1 MIKLTKNIKDEY
13 TNGKIQDLFAEV
25 DAVLQKRQSINER
38 YLRGIS
44 STSPGSEGNVQVFF
58 EKFIT
63 DLAAGYLS
71 GDITYNAEIIDESEE
86 PAYRLLHPSHTQP
99 LDPDTAAQMK
109 YIITSISSKNDD
121 PTVLKALFHDA
132 VLYGAAYERQ
142 LDLLNTPATTEVDAN
157 KSNTSTASTVTTV
170 TTNTTTSTTSAEDP
184 NYTYYP
190 LSALNT
196 VALFP
201 TDISDAQ
208 QQNAVALITV
218 YTLDSRNSDDNQEH
232 TLYYC
237 IECNPY
243 TNYYGTSIYDKT
255 TNQDATSE
263 YKTKIVLKDE
273 KPSTHNIPT
282 FSVFEPDPQISI
294 IDPIISL
301 VSNYEEIMNNLNNL
315 YHYNDAD
322 AKLKISGYRPE
333 NPLTIPNP
341 DFDPE
346 QPISSSNP
354 EKILNPA
361 RELEDQYLIDSKTF
375 YVQEG
380 GDVGWLL
387 KEIHAEDATKYL
399 KYYVD
404 SIFQISGIPNT
415 ADSAFNSGDMNA
427 SAIDRKFYTMALML
441 DDVRQGVT
449 TLIKHRW
456 ANFFARIN
464 LISPIHYNID
474 DISIEI
480 GTNLPSMT
488 DETINQQLAL
498 NGILSQKTLLSNLG
512 YDYATEKKNKEE
524 ETEIPYA
531 TVTPDTNFVS
541 PNDVDTL
548 SSATENTPSEKTSTA
563 STTAS
568 QTNNQIEAR
577 TQNKTPAVKDRTKNI
592 KKTQTR
598 EGRPTK

>member
-44 STSPGSEGNVQVFF
+44 STSSGSEGNVQVFF

-86 PAYRLLHPSHTQP
+86 PAYRLLHPSHTSP

-109 YIITSISSKNDD
+109 YLITAISSKNDD

-142 LDLLNTPATTEVDAN
+142 LDLVNTQATTEVDVEAQ
-157 KSNTSTASTVTTV
+157 NTSQG
-170 TTNTTTSTTSAEDP
+170 DP

-196 VALFP
+196 VALFS
-201 TDISDAQ
+201 TDISDTQ

-218 YTLDSRNSDDNQEH
+218 YTLDSRNSEDNQEH

-243 TNYYGTSIYDKT
+243 TNFYGTSIYDKT
-255 TNQDATSE
+255 TNQDATSQ
-263 YKTKIVLKDE
+263 YKTKITLKEE

-415 ADSAFNSGDMNA
+415 SDAAFNSGDMNA

-464 LISPIHYNID
+464 LVSPTHYNVD
-474 DISIEI
+474 DITIEI

-524 ETEIPYA
+524 ETEIPYT

-541 PNDVDTL
+541 PNDVDSLPST
-548 SSATENTPSEKTSTA
+548 STEATPSEKTSTT
-563 STTAS
+563 STTDS

-577 TQNKTPAVKDRTKNI
+577 TQNKSQPVKDRTKNI

-598 EGRPTK
+598 EGRPNK

>member
-86 PAYRLLHPSHTQP
+86 PAYRLLHPSHTSP

-109 YIITSISSKNDD
+109 YIITSLSSKNDD

-142 LDLLNTPATTEVDAN
+142 LDLVNTQATTEVDA
-157 KSNTSTASTVTTV
+157 ASTG
-170 TTNTTTSTTSAEDP
+170 TSQNDP

-201 TDISDAQ
+201 TDISDTQ
-208 QQNAVALITV
+208 QQNAVALVTV
-218 YTLDSRNSDDNQEH
+218 YTLDSRNSEDNQEH

-243 TNYYGTSIYDKT
+243 TNFYGTSIYDKT
-255 TNQDATSE
+255 TNQDATSQ
-263 YKTKIVLKDE
+263 YKTKITLKEE

-282 FSVFEPDPQISI
+282 FSVFEPDPQVSI

-464 LISPIHYNID
+464 LVSPTHYNVD
-474 DISIEI
+474 DITIEI

-541 PNDVDTL
+541 PNDVDSLPGT
-548 SSATENTPSEKTSTA
+548 STEATPSQKTSTT
-563 STTAS
+563 STTDS

-577 TQNKTPAVKDRTKNI
+577 TQNKSQPVKDRTNNI
-592 KKTQTR
+592 KKTQVR

>member
-44 STSPGSEGNVQVFF
+44 STSPGSEGTVQVFF

-99 LDPDTAAQMK
+99 LDPDTASQLK
-109 YIITSISSKNDD
+109 FIITSLSSKNDD
-121 PTVLKALFHDA
+121 KTVLKQLFHDA

-142 LDLLNTPATTEVDAN
+142 LDLVNTQYTQ
-157 KSNTSTASTVTTV
+157 STVEIDST
-170 TTNTTTSTTSAEDP
+170 TTTSQNDP

-201 TDISDAQ
+201 TDISDTQ

-218 YTLDSRNSDDNQEH
+218 YTLDSRNSEDNQEH

-243 TNYYGTSIYDKT
+243 TNFYGTSIYDKT
-255 TNQDATSE
+255 TNQDATSQ
-263 YKTKIVLKDE
+263 YKTIITLKEE
-273 KPSTHNIPT
+273 KQSTHNIPT

-341 DFDPE
+341 DFDPTL
-346 QPISSSNP
+346 PISSNNP

-415 ADSAFNSGDMNA
+415 SDSAFNSGDMNA

-464 LISPIHYNID
+464 LVSPTHYNVD
-474 DISIEI
+474 DITIEI

-548 SSATENTPSEKTSTA
+548 SSTSSTASQKTSTT
-563 STTAS
+563 STTDS

-577 TQNKTPAVKDRTKNI
+577 TQNRAPAVKDRTKNI

-598 EGRPTK
+598 EGRPNK

>member
-1 MIKLTKNIKDEY
+1 MIKLTKNIKDEFS
-13 TNGKIQDLFAEV
+13 NGKIQDLFSEV
-25 DAVLQKRQSINER
+25 DAVLQKRQTIQER
-38 YLRGIS
+38 YLRGIT
-44 STSPGSEGNVQVFF
+44 STNPSTGDKVQVFF

-71 GDITYNAEIIDESEE
+71 GEITYNAEIIDESEE

-99 LDPDTAAQMK
+99 LDPNTASQMK
-109 YIITSISSKNDD
+109 YLITAISSKNDD
-121 PTVLKALFHDA
+121 PTVLKQLFHDA
-132 VLYGAAYERQ
+132 VLFGACYERE
-142 LDLLNTPATTEVDAN
+142 LDLMNTQAAIATEEIDSLSVSQN
-157 KSNTSTASTVTTV
+157 
-170 TTNTTTSTTSAEDP
+170 DP

-218 YTLDSRNSDDNQEH
+218 YTLDARNSEDNQEH

-243 TNYYGTSIYDKT
+243 TNNYTTSIYDKT
-255 TNQDATSE
+255 TNQDATSQ
-263 YKTKIVLKDE
+263 YKTTITLKEE
-273 KPSTHNIPT
+273 KPTTHNIPT
-282 FSVFEPDPQISI
+282 FSVFEPDPQVSI

-301 VSNYEEIMNNLNNL
+301 VSAYEEIMNNLNNL

-333 NPLTIPNP
+333 NTLTIPNP
-341 DFDPE
+341 DFDPTA
-346 QPISSSNP
+346 PISSSNP

-361 RELEDQYLIDSKTF
+361 RQIEDDYLMNSKTF
-375 YVQEG
+375 FVQEG
-380 GDVGWLL
+380 GDVDWIL
-387 KEIHAEDATKYL
+387 KDINAADATTYL

-415 ADSAFNSGDMNA
+415 NDSAFNSGDLNA

-456 ANFFARIN
+456 GNFFSRIN
-464 LISPIHYNID
+464 LISPTKYNID
-474 DISIEI
+474 DLNISI

-524 ETEIPYA
+524 EALLLPQA
-531 TVTPDTNFVS
+531 TATNTDA
-541 PNDVDTL
+541 NTTT
-548 SSATENTPSEKTSTA
+548 ATTTTTNADNNTTNTPSDKTSTV
-563 STTAS
+563 STTSS
-568 QTNNQIEAR
+568 QTNNQIEMK
-577 TQNKTPAVKDRTKNI
+577 TQNKNQTVKDKTKNI
-592 KKTQTR
+592 KKTQSR
-598 EGRPTK
+598 EGRPNK

>member
-1 MIKLTKNIKDEY
+1 MVLHQQT
-13 TNGKIQDLFAEV
+13 QEV
-25 DAVLQKRQSINER
+25 N
-38 YLRGIS
+38 
-44 STSPGSEGNVQVFF
+44 GNVQIFF

-71 GDITYNAEIIDESEE
+71 GEITYNAEIIDESEE
-86 PAYRLLHPSHTQP
+86 PAYRLLHPSHTSP
-99 LDPDTAAQMK
+99 LDPDTAAQLK
-109 YIITSISSKNDD
+109 FIITTLSSKNDD
-121 PTVLKALFHDA
+121 KQVLKALFHDA
-132 VLYGAAYERQ
+132 VLYGACYERQ
-142 LDLLNTPATTEVDAN
+142 LDLINNQQIEGE
-157 KSNTSTASTVTTV
+157 TSTS
-170 TTNTTTSTTSAEDP
+170 SATDP

-190 LSALNT
+190 MSALNT

-208 QQNAVALITV
+208 QQNAVALVSV
-218 YTLDSRNSDDNQEH
+218 YTLDARNSEDNQEH

-243 TNYYGTSIYDKT
+243 TNNYATSIYDKT
-255 TNQDATSE
+255 TNEDATSK
-263 YKTKIVLKDE
+263 YKTIITLKDE
-273 KPSTHNIPT
+273 KPATHNIPT

-294 IDPIISL
+294 IDPIINL

-315 YHYNDAD
+315 YHYNDTD

-341 DFDPE
+341 NFDPTKA
-346 QPISSSNP
+346 ISSSNP

-361 RELEDQYLIDSKTF
+361 RQIEDEYLMNSKTF
-375 YVQEG
+375 FVQEG
-380 GDVGWLL
+380 GDVSWLL

-415 ADSAFNSGDMNA
+415 SDAAFNSGDMNA

-441 DDVRQGVT
+441 DDVKQGVT

-456 ANFFARIN
+456 ANFFSRIN
-464 LISPIHYNID
+464 LISSTKYNID

-488 DETINQQLAL
+488 DENINQQLAL

-524 ETEIPYA
+524 ETEILYE
-531 TVTPDTNFVS
+531 TVAPDTAYVS
-541 PNDVDTL
+541 PNDVDAPT
-548 SSATENTPSEKTSTA
+548 ATNTNTKTSTT

-568 QTNNQIEAR
+568 QTNNQIEAKVN
-577 TQNKTPAVKDRTKNI
+577 NKPDLIPDRTKNI

-598 EGRPTK
+598 EGRPNK

>member
-1 MIKLTKNIKDEY
+1 M
-13 TNGKIQDLFAEV
+13 
-25 DAVLQKRQSINER
+25 
-38 YLRGIS
+38 
-44 STSPGSEGNVQVFF
+44 
-58 EKFIT
+58 
-63 DLAAGYLS
+63 
-71 GDITYNAEIIDESEE
+71 
-86 PAYRLLHPSHTQP
+86 
-99 LDPDTAAQMK
+99 
-109 YIITSISSKNDD
+109 
-121 PTVLKALFHDA
+121 
-132 VLYGAAYERQ
+132 
-142 LDLLNTPATTEVDAN
+142 
-157 KSNTSTASTVTTV
+157 
-170 TTNTTTSTTSAEDP
+170 
-184 NYTYYP
+184 
-190 LSALNT
+190 NT

-201 TDISDAQ
+201 TDISDQ
-208 QQNAVALITV
+208 SQQNAVALITV
-218 YTLDSRNSDDNQEH
+218 YTLDKRNSEDNQEH

-243 TNYYGTSIYDKT
+243 TNFYGTSIYDKT

-263 YKTKIVLKDE
+263 YKTIITLKEE
-273 KPSTHNIPT
+273 KTSTHNIPT
-282 FSVFEPDPQISI
+282 FAVFEPDPQVSI

-301 VSNYEEIMNNLNNL
+301 VSAYETIMNNLNHL
-315 YHYNDAD
+315 YQYNDTD

-341 DFDPE
+341 DFVST

-361 RELEDQYLIDSKTF
+361 RELEDNYLINSKTF
-375 YVQEG
+375 FVQEG
-380 GDVGWLL
+380 GDVSWLL
-387 KEIHAEDATKYL
+387 KDINATDATSYL

-415 ADSAFNSGDMNA
+415 NDAAFNSGDLNA

-441 DDVRQGVT
+441 DDVRQGVA

-464 LISPIHYNID
+464 LLSSTQYNID
-474 DISIEI
+474 DITIEI

-531 TVTPDTNFVS
+531 TVTPDTPYVS

-548 SSATENTPSEKTSTA
+548 PTDGSSTTQAQKTTTTST
-563 STTAS
+563 TGS
-568 QTNNQIEAR
+568 QTNNQIA
-577 TQNKTPAVKDRTKNI
+577 NKTKSSSNKVTDRTNNI
-592 KKTQTR
+592 HTTQTR
-598 EGRPTK
+598 EGRPNK

>member
-1 MIKLTKNIKDEY
+1 
-13 TNGKIQDLFAEV
+13 
-25 DAVLQKRQSINER
+25 
-38 YLRGIS
+38 
-44 STSPGSEGNVQVFF
+44 
-58 EKFIT
+58 
-63 DLAAGYLS
+63 
-71 GDITYNAEIIDESEE
+71 
-86 PAYRLLHPSHTQP
+86 
-99 LDPDTAAQMK
+99 MK
-109 YIITSISSKNDD
+109 YIITSLSSKNDD
-121 PTVLKALFHDA
+121 PTVLKQLFHDA

-142 LDLLNTPATTEVDAN
+142 LDLVNTPATTEVD
-157 KSNTSTASTVTTV
+157 TASTSQ
-170 TTNTTTSTTSAEDP
+170 NDP

-218 YTLDSRNSDDNQEH
+218 YTLDSRNSEDNQEH

-243 TNYYGTSIYDKT
+243 TNFYGTSIYDKT
-255 TNQDATSE
+255 TNQDATSQ
-263 YKTKIVLKDE
+263 YKTKITLKEE

-282 FSVFEPDPQISI
+282 FSVFEPDPQVSI

-464 LISPIHYNID
+464 LVSPTHYNVD
-474 DISIEI
+474 DINIEI

-524 ETEIPYA
+524 EVSYTTA
-531 TVTPDTNFVS
+531 TPNTTSVS
-541 PNDVDTL
+541 SNDMDPL
-548 SSATENTPSEKTSTA
+548 SSTATDTNTPSEKTSTT

-577 TQNKTPAVKDRTKNI
+577 TQNKSQPVKDRTKNI

-598 EGRPTK
+598 EGRPNK

>member
-13 TNGKIQDLFAEV
+13 TNGKIQDLFSEV
-25 DAVLQKRQSINER
+25 DAVLQKRQAINER
-38 YLRGIS
+38 YLRGIT
-44 STSPGSEGNVQVFF
+44 STTSVSEGNVQIFF

-86 PAYRLLHPSHTQP
+86 PAYRLLHPSHTSP
-99 LDPDTAAQMK
+99 LDPDTAAQLK
-109 YIITSISSKNDD
+109 FIITTLSSKNDD
-121 PTVLKALFHDA
+121 KQVLKALFHDA
-132 VLYGAAYERQ
+132 VLYGACYERQ
-142 LDLLNTPATTEVDAN
+142 LDLINTQSTEGE
-157 KSNTSTASTVTTV
+157 TASS
-170 TTNTTTSTTSAEDP
+170 NDP

-190 LSALNT
+190 MSALNT

-208 QQNAVALITV
+208 QQNAVALISV
-218 YTLDSRNSDDNQEH
+218 YTLEARNSEDNQEH

-243 TNYYGTSIYDKT
+243 TNFYGTSIYDKT
-255 TNQDATSE
+255 TNEDATSK
-263 YKTKIVLKDE
+263 YKTVVTLKEE

-282 FSVFEPDPQISI
+282 FSVFEPDPQVSI

-301 VSNYEEIMNNLNNL
+301 VQNYEEIMNNINNL
-315 YHYNDAD
+315 YHYNDTD

-341 DFDPE
+341 DFDPAKA
-346 QPISSSNP
+346 ISASNP

-361 RELEDQYLIDSKTF
+361 RQIEDEYLMNSKTF
-375 YVQEG
+375 FVQEG
-380 GDVGWLL
+380 GDVSWLL

-415 ADSAFNSGDMNA
+415 SDAAFNSGDMNA

-456 ANFFARIN
+456 ANFFSRIN
-464 LISPIHYNID
+464 LISSTKYNID
-474 DISIEI
+474 DITITI

-488 DETINQQLAL
+488 DENINQQLAL

-524 ETEIPYA
+524 ETEILYE
-531 TVTPDTNFVS
+531 TVAPDTNFVS
-541 PNDVDTL
+541 PNDVDAPT
-548 SSATENTPSEKTSTA
+548 NTKTSTT

-568 QTNNQIEAR
+568 QTNNQMEAK
-577 TQNKTPAVKDRTKNI
+577 TQNKPKLVPDKTKNI
-592 KKTQTR
+592 KKIQTR
-598 EGRPTK
+598 EGRPNK

>member
-109 YIITSISSKNDD
+109 YLITAISSKNDD

-142 LDLLNTPATTEVDAN
+142 LDLVNTQATTEVDVEAQ
-157 KSNTSTASTVTTV
+157 NTSQ
-170 TTNTTTSTTSAEDP
+170 NDP

-201 TDISDAQ
+201 TDISDTQ
-208 QQNAVALITV
+208 QQNAVALVTV
-218 YTLDSRNSDDNQEH
+218 YTLDSRNSEDNQEH

-243 TNYYGTSIYDKT
+243 TNFYGTSIYDKT
-255 TNQDATSE
+255 TNQDATSQ
-263 YKTKIVLKDE
+263 YKTKITLKEE

-341 DFDPE
+341 DFDPN

-464 LISPIHYNID
+464 LVSPTHYNVD
-474 DISIEI
+474 DITIEI

-541 PNDVDTL
+541 PNDVDSLPGTA
-548 SSATENTPSEKTSTA
+548 STENTPSQKTSTT
-563 STTAS
+563 STTDS

-577 TQNKTPAVKDRTKNI
+577 TQNKSQPVKDRTNNI
-592 KKTQTR
+592 KKTQAR

>member
-86 PAYRLLHPSHTQP
+86 PAYRLLHPSNTKP

-109 YIITSISSKNDD
+109 YIITSLSSKNDD
-121 PTVLKALFHDA
+121 PTVLKQLFHDA

-142 LDLLNTPATTEVDAN
+142 LDLVNTQATTEVDA
-157 KSNTSTASTVTTV
+157 TSTG
-170 TTNTTTSTTSAEDP
+170 TSQNDP

-208 QQNAVALITV
+208 QQNAVALVTV
-218 YTLDSRNSDDNQEH
+218 YTLDSRNSEDNQEH

-243 TNYYGTSIYDKT
+243 TNFYGTSIYDKT
-255 TNQDATSE
+255 TNQDATSQ
-263 YKTKIVLKDE
+263 YKTKITLKEE

-282 FSVFEPDPQISI
+282 FSVFEPDPQVSI

-415 ADSAFNSGDMNA
+415 SDAAFNSGDMNA

-464 LISPIHYNID
+464 LVSPTHYNID
-474 DISIEI
+474 DINIEI

-524 ETEIPYA
+524 EVSYTTA
-531 TVTPDTNFVS
+531 TPNTTSVS
-541 PNDVDTL
+541 SNDMDPL
-548 SSATENTPSEKTSTA
+548 SSTATDTNTPSEKTSTV
-563 STTAS
+563 STTSS
-568 QTNNQIEAR
+568 QTNNQIEVK
-577 TQNKTPAVKDRTKNI
+577 TQNKAPAVKDRTKNI

-598 EGRPTK
+598 EGRPNK

>member
-1 MIKLTKNIKDEY
+1 MIKISKNIKDEY
-13 TNGKIQDLFAEV
+13 NDGKLQALLDEV
-25 DAVLQKRQSINER
+25 DAVLSKRADINER
-38 YLRGIS
+38 YLRGVT
-44 STSPGSEGNVQVFF
+44 STDMVTGNQVQVFF

-71 GDITYNAEIIDESEE
+71 GEITYNAEIVDEREE
-86 PAYRLLHPSHTQP
+86 PAYRLLHPSNTSP
-99 LDPDTAAQMK
+99 LDPDTAAQLK
-109 YIITSISSKNDD
+109 FIITTLSSKNDD
-121 PTVLKALFHDA
+121 PKVLKQLFHDA
-132 VLYGAAYERQ
+132 VLYGCCYERQ
-142 LDLLNTPATTEVDAN
+142 LDLIQTQADAI
-157 KSNTSTASTVTTV
+157 SADDAPDTS
-170 TTNTTTSTTSAEDP
+170 DP
-184 NYTYYP
+184 NYVYYP

-201 TDISDAQ
+201 TDISDISQ
-208 QQNAVALITV
+208 QKPIGLITR
-218 YTLDSRNSDDNQEH
+218 YLLDARNSEDNQAH
-232 TLYYC
+232 TLYYI

-243 TNYYGTSIYDKT
+243 TGFYGTSIYDKT
-255 TNQDATSE
+255 TNEDATSQ
-263 YKTKIVLKDE
+263 YKTTITLKE
-273 KPSTHNIPT
+273 ESENTHQCTT
-282 FSVFEPDPQISI
+282 FTAYEPDPQVSI

-301 VSNYEEIMNNLNNL
+301 IQSYEQIMNNLNNM
-315 YHYNDAD
+315 YNYNDKD

-346 QPISSSNP
+346 KPVSSNNP
-354 EKILNPA
+354 DKITNPA
-361 RELEDQYLIDSKTF
+361 RVIEDQYLENAKTF
-375 YVQEG
+375 FVQEG
-380 GDVGWLL
+380 GDVSWLL

-415 ADSAFNSGDMNA
+415 SDAAFNSGDMNA

-456 ANFFARIN
+456 ANFFQRIN
-464 LISPIHYNID
+464 LISSNKYNID
-474 DISIEI
+474 DITITI

-498 NGILSQKTLLSNLG
+498 NGIISQKTLLSNLG

-524 ETEIPYA
+524 ETDILYE
-531 TVTPDTNFVS
+531 TVSPDTPYVS
-541 PNDVDTL
+541 PNDVDNAQENNKTT
-548 SSATENTPSEKTSTA
+548 TE

-568 QTNNQIEAR
+568 QTNNQIA
-577 TQNKTPAVKDRTKNI
+577 NKTKTPKAVKNKTDNI
-592 KKTQTR
+592 PALKAR
-598 EGRPTK
+598 EGRPNK

>member
-1 MIKLTKNIKDEY
+1 MVLLQQTQEV
-13 TNGKIQDLFAEV
+13 NGK
-25 DAVLQKRQSINER
+25 
-38 YLRGIS
+38 
-44 STSPGSEGNVQVFF
+44 VQIFF

-71 GDITYNAEIIDESEE
+71 GEITYNAEIIDESEE
-86 PAYRLLHPSHTQP
+86 PAYRLLHPSHTSP
-99 LDPDTAAQMK
+99 LDPDTAAQLK
-109 YIITSISSKNDD
+109 FIITTLSSKNDD
-121 PTVLKALFHDA
+121 KQVLKALFHDA
-132 VLYGAAYERQ
+132 VLYGACYERQ
-142 LDLLNTPATTEVDAN
+142 LDLI
-157 KSNTSTASTVTTV
+157 NTSSEGE
-170 TTNTTTSTTSAEDP
+170 TSPSATDP

-190 LSALNT
+190 MSALNT

-208 QQNAVALITV
+208 QQNAVALISV
-218 YTLDSRNSDDNQEH
+218 YTLDARNSEDNQEH

-243 TNYYGTSIYDKT
+243 TNNYATSIYDKT
-255 TNQDATSE
+255 TNEDATSK
-263 YKTKIVLKDE
+263 YKTIITLKEE
-273 KPSTHNIPT
+273 KPATHNIPT

-294 IDPIISL
+294 IDPIINL

-315 YHYNDAD
+315 YHYNDTD

-341 DFDPE
+341 DFDP
-346 QPISSSNP
+346 QKAISSSNP

-361 RELEDQYLIDSKTF
+361 RVIEDEYLMNSKTF
-375 YVQEG
+375 FVQEQ
-380 GDVGWLL
+380 GDVSWLL

-415 ADSAFNSGDMNA
+415 SDAAFNSGDMNA

-441 DDVRQGVT
+441 DDVKQGVT

-456 ANFFARIN
+456 ANFFSRIN
-464 LISPIHYNID
+464 LISSTKYNID

-488 DETINQQLAL
+488 DENINQQLAL

-524 ETEIPYA
+524 ETEILYE
-531 TVTPDTNFVS
+531 TVAPDTAYVS
-541 PNDVDTL
+541 PNDVDAPT
-548 SSATENTPSEKTSTA
+548 ATNTNTKTSTV

-568 QTNNQIEAR
+568 QTNNQIEAKVN
-577 TQNKTPAVKDRTKNI
+577 NKPDLIPDRTKNI

-598 EGRPTK
+598 EGRPNK

>member
-13 TNGKIQDLFAEV
+13 NNGKIQELFSEI
-25 DAVLQKRQSINER
+25 DAVLQKRQAIQER
-38 YLRGIS
+38 YLRGIT
-44 STSPGSEGNVQVFF
+44 STVPGSEGDVQIFF

-71 GDITYNAEIIDESEE
+71 GEITYNAEIIDESEE

-99 LDPDTAAQMK
+99 LDPDTAAQLK
-109 YIITSISSKNDD
+109 YIITTLSAKNDD
-121 PTVLKALFHDA
+121 PKVLKALFHDA

-142 LDLLNTPATTEVDAN
+142 LDLI
-157 KSNTSTASTVTTV
+157 NTSATESIDEIGISNGAS
-170 TTNTTTSTTSAEDP
+170 SMSDP

-201 TDISDAQ
+201 TDIADAQ
-208 QQNAVALITV
+208 QQNAVALVTV
-218 YTLDSRNSDDNQEH
+218 YTLSSRNSEDNQEH

-243 TNYYGTSIYDKT
+243 TNNYMTSVYDKT
-255 TNQDATSE
+255 TNEDATSK
-263 YKTKIVLKDE
+263 YKEIITLKEE

-282 FSVFEPDPQISI
+282 FSVFEPDPQVSI
-294 IDPIISL
+294 IDPIINL

-322 AKLKISGYRPE
+322 AKLKVSGYRPE

-341 DFDPE
+341 AFDPTKE
-346 QPISSSNP
+346 ISASNP
-354 EKILNPA
+354 ETILNPA
-361 RELEDQYLIDSKTF
+361 RIVEDDYLMNSKTF
-375 YVQEG
+375 FVQEG
-380 GDVGWLL
+380 GDVSWLL
-387 KEIHAEDATKYL
+387 KEVHAEDATKYL

-441 DDVRQGVT
+441 DDVKQGVT

-464 LISPIHYNID
+464 LLSTTHYNID
-474 DISIEI
+474 DITITI

-488 DETINQQLAL
+488 DENINQQLAL
-498 NGILSQKTLLSNLG
+498 NGLLSQKTLITNLG
-512 YDYATEKKNKEE
+512 YDYATEKKNKQEE
-524 ETEIPYA
+524 A
-531 TVTPDTNFVS
+531 SDGVTTDPAASNQDLSQSTTTAAASTDTN
-541 PNDVDTL
+541 
-548 SSATENTPSEKTSTA
+548 KTT
-563 STTAS
+563 S
-568 QTNNQIEAR
+568 QTNNQIEA
-577 TQNKTPAVKDRTKNI
+577 KTKTTTTDTVVKDQTDNI
-592 KKTQTR
+592 HTTQTR
-598 EGRPTK
+598 EGRPNK

>member
-13 TNGKIQDLFAEV
+13 DNGKIQDLFSEV
-25 DAVLQKRQSINER
+25 DAVLQKRQSINDR
-38 YLRGIS
+38 YLRGIT
-44 STSPGSEGNVQVFF
+44 STNPGSEGDVQIFF

-71 GDITYNAEIIDESEE
+71 GEITYNVEIIDESEQ
-86 PAYRLLHPSHTQP
+86 PAYKLLHPSGNSP
-99 LDPDTAAQMK
+99 LDPETAAQLK
-109 YIITSISSKNDD
+109 YIITTLSSKNDD
-121 PTVLKALFHDA
+121 PKVLKALFHDA

-142 LDLLNTPATTEVDAN
+142 LDLV
-157 KSNTSTASTVTTV
+157 
-170 TTNTTTSTTSAEDP
+170 NTTADSQITQSASATDP

-201 TDISDAQ
+201 TDIADAQ
-208 QQNAVALITV
+208 QQNAVALVTA
-218 YTLDSRNSDDNQEH
+218 YTLNARNSEDNQEH

-243 TNYYGTSIYDKT
+243 TNNYMTSIYDKT
-255 TNQDATSE
+255 TNEDATSK
-263 YKTKIVLKDE
+263 YKEVITLKEE

-282 FSVFEPDPQISI
+282 FSVFEPDPQVSI
-294 IDPIISL
+294 IDPIINL

-341 DFDPE
+341 DFDST
-346 QPISSSNP
+346 QAVTTSNP
-354 EKILNPA
+354 ETILNPA
-361 RELEDQYLIDSKTF
+361 RLVEDEYLMNSKTF
-375 YVQEG
+375 FVQEG
-380 GDVGWLL
+380 GDVSWLL
-387 KEIHAEDATKYL
+387 KEINAADATSYL

-456 ANFFARIN
+456 ANFFSRIN
-464 LISPIHYNID
+464 LLSTTQYNID
-474 DISIEI
+474 DITITI

-498 NGILSQKTLLSNLG
+498 NGILSQKTLITNLG
-512 YDYATEKKNKEE
+512 YDYATEKKNKQEE
-524 ETEIPYA
+524 QADGITTAPILADTSY
-531 TVTPDTNFVS
+531 VTPGDATTAAASTDTN
-541 PNDVDTL
+541 
-548 SSATENTPSEKTSTA
+548 KTT
-563 STTAS
+563 S
-568 QTNNQIEAR
+568 QTNNQIEAKNQS
-577 TQNKTPAVKDRTKNI
+577 TTTETAVKDQTDNI
-592 KKTQTR
+592 HTTQTR
-598 EGRPTK
+598 EGRPNK

>member
-86 PAYRLLHPSHTQP
+86 PAYRLLHPSHTSP
-99 LDPDTAAQMK
+99 LDPDTAAQLK
-109 YIITSISSKNDD
+109 FIITTLSSKNDD
-121 PTVLKALFHDA
+121 KQVLKALFHDA

-142 LDLLNTPATTEVDAN
+142 LDLMNTQTQSIDG
-157 KSNTSTASTVTTV
+157 TSTSAS
-170 TTNTTTSTTSAEDP
+170 STDP

-196 VALFP
+196 VALFS
-201 TDISDAQ
+201 TDISDTQ
-208 QQNAVALITV
+208 QQNAVALVTV
-218 YTLDSRNSDDNQEH
+218 YTLDSRNSEDNQEH

-243 TNYYGTSIYDKT
+243 TNFYGTSIYDKT
-255 TNQDATSE
+255 TNEDATSQ
-263 YKTKIVLKDE
+263 YKTVITLKEE

-301 VSNYEEIMNNLNNL
+301 VQNYEEIMNNINNL
-315 YHYNDAD
+315 YHYNDTD

-341 DFDPE
+341 DFDPTKA
-346 QPISSSNP
+346 ISSSNP

-361 RELEDQYLIDSKTF
+361 RELEDQYLMNSKTF
-375 YVQEG
+375 FVQEG
-380 GDVGWLL
+380 GDVSWLL

-415 ADSAFNSGDMNA
+415 SDAAFNSGDMNA

-464 LISPIHYNID
+464 LVSPTHYNVD
-474 DISIEI
+474 DITIEI

-488 DETINQQLAL
+488 DENINQQLAL

-541 PNDVDTL
+541 PNDVDSL
-548 SSATENTPSEKTSTA
+548 SSTTDTQTNTPSQKTSTT

-568 QTNNQIEAR
+568 QTNNQIEAK
-577 TQNKTPAVKDRTKNI
+577 TQNKSQPVKDRTNNI
-592 KKTQTR
+592 KKTQIR